1 MFTFFMHNFHA
12 LKYFDKSQ
20 CQHVN
25 NSKLTSQTAVFVT
38 KYLDAVPNLVSIDVT
53 VAFDRK

>member
-1 MFTFFMHNFHA
+1 MHNFHA

-20 CQHVN
+20 CQNVN